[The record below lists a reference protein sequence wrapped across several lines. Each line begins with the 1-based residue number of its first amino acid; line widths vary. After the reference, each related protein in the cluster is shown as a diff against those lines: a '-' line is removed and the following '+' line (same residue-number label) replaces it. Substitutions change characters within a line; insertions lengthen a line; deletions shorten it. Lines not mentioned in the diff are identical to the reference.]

1 MDIYYNLDSQGRID
15 VDIFC
20 KIIAGEIPAKKIF
33 EDDIVMVIMDVNPVS
48 DGHCLVIPK
57 VHYQDL
63 YDINAKTLEHIL
75 NVARDMSKILMEKLA
90 CDGIT
95 LVQNNGS
102 VQEVKHFH
110 LHIIPKYG
118 GQNVNSSNID
128 VIFNKI
134 QI

>member
-1 MDIYYNLDSQGRID
+1 M
-15 VDIFC
+15 DIFC
-20 KIIAGEIPAKKIF
+20 KIITGEIPAKKIF
-33 EDDIVMVIMDVNPVS
+33 EDNIVVVIMDVNPVS

-57 VHYQDL
+57 IHYQDL

-75 NVARDMSKILMEKLA
+75 NVAHDISKILMEKLA

-110 LHIIPKYG
+110 LHIIPKYDG
-118 GQNVNSSNID
+118 KDKID
-128 VIFNKI
+128 LQVDDVFHKI
-134 QI
+134 VEN